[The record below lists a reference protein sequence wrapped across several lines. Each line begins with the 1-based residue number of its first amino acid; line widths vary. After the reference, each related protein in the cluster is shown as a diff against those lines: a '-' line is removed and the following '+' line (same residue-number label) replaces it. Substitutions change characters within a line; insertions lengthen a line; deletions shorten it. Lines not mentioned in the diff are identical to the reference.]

1 VEKFRVDGFPSLS
14 DGRLFFRQKRPFFT
28 FPAPQTALRPALS
41 PSVGKKNRK
50 YFPIFS
56 DLPDASGCAYYAA
69 VRERRMSG

>member
-1 VEKFRVDGFPSLS
+1 MVFHHYQTVVFFFVRNARFFP
-14 DGRLFFRQKRPFFT
+14 
-28 FPAPQTALRPALS
+28 FPAPQTALRLALS